1 MQLVIVDDVEANLL
15 LLKHFITQ
23 LGGAHEV
30 EAFTDPQQALTH
42 CQGTVPDLVIVD
54 YMMPE
59 LNGVDFIQRFRAAPG
74 RADIP
79 VLMVTANDELTV
91 RYGAL
96 EAGAN
101 DFLTKPLDKIE
112 FRARMR
118 NMLALR
124 ASQKR
129 LEDRASWLAEEVLKA
144 TDEIVRRERETILRL
159 SKAAEFRDPETGD
172 HIQRMAHYSW
182 MIAVR
187 MGLPQ
192 EQQQLILEA
201 APMHDV
207 GKVGIPDHILLKPGK
222 LDDAE
227 FAIMKQHPVIG
238 HQILS
243 ESSSPLL
250 QMAAI
255 IALSHHEKFD
265 GSGYP
270 LKQKADAIPQVGRI
284 VAVADVFDALTSARP
299 YKPAWEM
306 DRAVQFMR
314 WVRRR
319 ASAGSSKLRS
329 ASSCC
334 TSVVASGV
342 VPWAP
347 STSILRLSPS
357 GRSAPKWPSRPRRVC
372 ALRCSSLASFCA
384 MAACMSRTCSG
395 QDPRKDS
402 PMMRTTMGSAWA
414 RAAA

>member
-1 MQLVIVDDVEANLL
+1 MQIVIVDDVEANLL

-91 RYGAL
+91 RYSAL

-159 SKAAEFRDPETGD
+159 SRAAEFRDPETGD

-187 MGLPQ
+187 LGLPL

-222 LDDAE
+222 LDEAE
-227 FAIMKQHPVIG
+227 FSTMKQHPVIG
-238 HQILS
+238 HQILAD
-243 ESSSPLL
+243 SSSPLL
-250 QMAAI
+250 QMAAV

-270 LKQKADAIPQVGRI
+270 LGLKGDAIPLVGRI

-299 YKPAWEM
+299 YKPAWDM
-306 DRAVQFMR
+306 DRAVEFMR
-314 WVRRR
+314 AQRGVHFDPQCVDVFLDRLDEVHAVRQR
-319 ASAGSSKLRS
+319 
-329 ASSCC
+329 
-334 TSVVASGV
+334 
-342 VPWAP
+342 
-347 STSILRLSPS
+347 
-357 GRSAPKWPSRPRRVC
+357 
-372 ALRCSSLASFCA
+372 F
-384 MAACMSRTCSG
+384 AAEH
-395 QDPRKDS
+395 
-402 PMMRTTMGSAWA
+402 
-414 RAAA
+414 

>member
-1 MQLVIVDDVEANLL
+1 MQIVIIDDVEANLL
-15 LLKHFITQ
+15 LLRHFIGQ
-23 LGGAHEV
+23 LGEPHEV
-30 EAFTDPQQALTH
+30 QSYTDPQQALAH
-42 CQGTVPDLVIVD
+42 CQGAAPDLVIVD
-54 YMMPE
+54 YMMPA
-59 LNGVDFIQRFRAAPG
+59 LNGIDLIQRFRATPG

-79 VLMVTANDELTV
+79 VLMVTANDELEV
-91 RYGAL
+91 RYRAL

-118 NMLALR
+118 NMLTLR

-129 LEDRASWLAEEVLKA
+129 LEDRAGWLAEEVLKA

-187 MGLPQ
+187 LGLPL
-192 EQQQLILEA
+192 EHQQLILEA

-238 HQILS
+238 HQILADS
-243 ESSSPLL
+243 ASPLL
-250 QMAAI
+250 QMAAT

-270 LKQKADAIPQVGRI
+270 LGLKGEAIPLVGRI
-284 VAVADVFDALTSARP
+284 VAVADVFDALSSARP
-299 YKPAWEM
+299 YKPAWVME
-306 DRAVQFMR
+306 RAVDFMR
-314 WVRRR
+314 AQR
-319 ASAGSSKLRS
+319 G
-329 ASSCC
+329 
-334 TSVVASGV
+334 TH
-342 VPWAP
+342 
-347 STSILRLSPS
+347 
-357 GRSAPKWPSRPRRVC
+357 
-372 ALRCSSLASFCA
+372 F
-384 MAACMSRTCSG
+384 
-395 QDPRKDS
+395 DPRCVDVFLEHLDEV
-402 PMMRTTMGSAWA
+402 
-414 RAAA
+414 RAVRQRFAAQH

>member
-1 MQLVIVDDVEANLL
+1 MQIVIIDDVEANLL
-15 LLKHFITQ
+15 LLRHFITQ
-23 LGGAHEV
+23 LGEAHEV
-30 EAFTDPQQALTH
+30 QAYTDPLQALAH
-42 CQGTVPDLVIVD
+42 CQAQTPDLVIVD
-54 YMMPE
+54 YMMPA
-59 LNGVDFIQRFRAAPG
+59 LDGVAFIQRFRATPG

-79 VLMVTANDELTV
+79 LLMVTANDEMDV
-91 RYGAL
+91 RYRAL
-96 EAGAN
+96 EGGAN

-112 FRARMR
+112 FKARMR
-118 NMLALR
+118 NMPALR
-124 ASQKR
+124 ANQKR

-159 SKAAEFRDPETGD
+159 SRAAEFRDPETGD

-187 MGLPQ
+187 LGLPL

-227 FAIMKQHPVIG
+227 FAVMKQHPVIG

-243 ESSSPLL
+243 DSGSPLL
-250 QMAAI
+250 QMAAV

-270 LKQKADAIPQVGRI
+270 LKLKGEAIPLVGRI

-306 DRAVQFMR
+306 DRAVSFMR
-314 WVRRR
+314 AQRGVHFDPQCVDVFMDRLEEIETVRRR
-319 ASAGSSKLRS
+319 F
-329 ASSCC
+329 
-334 TSVVASGV
+334 VA
-342 VPWAP
+342 AH
-347 STSILRLSPS
+347 
-357 GRSAPKWPSRPRRVC
+357 
-372 ALRCSSLASFCA
+372 
-384 MAACMSRTCSG
+384 
-395 QDPRKDS
+395 
-402 PMMRTTMGSAWA
+402 
-414 RAAA
+414 

>member
-1 MQLVIVDDVEANLL
+1 MQIVIVDDVEANLL
-15 LLKHFITQ
+15 LLKHFIGQ
-23 LGGAHEV
+23 LGEPHQV
-30 EAFTDPQQALTH
+30 EAFTDPQQALAR
-42 CQGTVPDLVIVD
+42 CQGAVPDLVIVD

-59 LNGVDFIQRFRAAPG
+59 LNGIDFIQRFRAAPG
-74 RADIP
+74 CADIP

-91 RYGAL
+91 RYSAL
-96 EAGAN
+96 DAGAN

-187 MGLPQ
+187 LGLPL

-222 LDDAE
+222 LDDTE

-238 HQILS
+238 HQILA

-250 QMAAI
+250 QMAAT
-255 IALSHHEKFD
+255 IALSHHEKYD

-270 LKQKADAIPQVGRI
+270 LKQKGDAIPLVGRI

-299 YKPAWEM
+299 YKAAWDM
-306 DRAVQFMR
+306 DRAVAFMR
-314 WVRRR
+314 DQRGLHFDPECVDAFMGQLPQVQEVRKR
-319 ASAGSSKLRS
+319 
-329 ASSCC
+329 
-334 TSVVASGV
+334 
-342 VPWAP
+342 
-347 STSILRLSPS
+347 
-357 GRSAPKWPSRPRRVC
+357 
-372 ALRCSSLASFCA
+372 F
-384 MAACMSRTCSG
+384 AAEH
-395 QDPRKDS
+395 
-402 PMMRTTMGSAWA
+402 
-414 RAAA
+414 

>member
-1 MQLVIVDDVEANLL
+1 MQIVIIDDVEANLL
-15 LLKHFITQ
+15 LLKHFIGQ
-23 LGGAHEV
+23 LSESHAV
-30 EAFTDPQQALTH
+30 EAFTDPLQALAH
-42 CQGTVPDLVIVD
+42 CQVAVPDLVIVD

-59 LNGVDFIQRFRAAPG
+59 LNGIDFIQRFRAVPG

-91 RYGAL
+91 RYSAL

-159 SKAAEFRDPETGD
+159 SRAAEFRDPETGD

-187 MGLPQ
+187 LGLPL

-227 FAIMKQHPVIG
+227 FSIMKQHPVIG

-243 ESSSPLL
+243 DSSSPLL
-250 QMAAI
+250 QMAAV

-270 LKQKADAIPQVGRI
+270 LGLTGEAIPLVGRI

-299 YKPAWEM
+299 YKAAWEL
-306 DRAVQFMR
+306 DRAVSFMR
-314 WVRRR
+314 EQRGLHFDPQCVDVFLDRLDEVQAVRRR
-319 ASAGSSKLRS
+319 
-329 ASSCC
+329 
-334 TSVVASGV
+334 
-342 VPWAP
+342 
-347 STSILRLSPS
+347 
-357 GRSAPKWPSRPRRVC
+357 
-372 ALRCSSLASFCA
+372 F
-384 MAACMSRTCSG
+384 AA
-395 QDPRKDS
+395 DH
-402 PMMRTTMGSAWA
+402 
-414 RAAA
+414 

>member
-1 MQLVIVDDVEANLL
+1 MQIVIIDDVEANLL
-15 LLKHFITQ
+15 LLRHFITQ

-30 EAFTDPQQALTH
+30 QAYTDPQQALAH
-42 CQGTVPDLVIVD
+42 CQATTPDLVIVD

-59 LNGVDFIQRFRAAPG
+59 LNGVEFIRQFRATPG

-79 VLMVTANDELTV
+79 VLMVTANDEMDV
-91 RYGAL
+91 RYRAL
-96 EAGAN
+96 EGGAN
-101 DFLTKPLDKIE
+101 DFLTKPLDRIE
-112 FRARMR
+112 LKARLR

-124 ASQKR
+124 ANQKR

-159 SKAAEFRDPETGD
+159 SRAAEFRDPETGD

-187 MGLPQ
+187 LGLPP
-192 EQQQLILEA
+192 EQQKLILEA

-207 GKVGIPDHILLKPGK
+207 GKVGIPDHILLKPGR

-243 ESSSPLL
+243 DSGSPLL
-250 QMAAI
+250 QMAAV

-270 LKQKADAIPQVGRI
+270 LGLKADAIPLVGRI

-299 YKPAWEM
+299 YKAAWEM
-306 DRAVQFMR
+306 DRAVKFMR
-314 WVRRR
+314 EQRGLHFDPQCVDVFLDRLDEVQAVRRR
-319 ASAGSSKLRS
+319 
-329 ASSCC
+329 
-334 TSVVASGV
+334 
-342 VPWAP
+342 
-347 STSILRLSPS
+347 
-357 GRSAPKWPSRPRRVC
+357 
-372 ALRCSSLASFCA
+372 F
-384 MAACMSRTCSG
+384 AAEH
-395 QDPRKDS
+395 
-402 PMMRTTMGSAWA
+402 
-414 RAAA
+414 

>member
-1 MQLVIVDDVEANLL
+1 MQIVIVDDVEANLL

-23 LGGAHEV
+23 LGEAHEV
-30 EAFTDPQQALTH
+30 AAFTDPQQALAH
-42 CQGTVPDLVIVD
+42 CQGSVPDLVIVD

-91 RYGAL
+91 RYSAL

-118 NMLALR
+118 NVLALR

-159 SKAAEFRDPETGD
+159 SRAAEFRDPETGD

-187 MGLPQ
+187 LGLPL

-243 ESSSPLL
+243 DSNSPLL
-250 QMAAI
+250 QMAAT
-255 IALSHHEKFD
+255 IALSHHEKYD

-270 LKQKADAIPQVGRI
+270 LKQKADAIPLVGRI

-299 YKPAWEM
+299 YKAAWEF
-306 DRAVQFMR
+306 DRAVSFMR
-314 WVRRR
+314 EQRGLHFDPQCVDVFLDRLDEVQAVRRR
-319 ASAGSSKLRS
+319 
-329 ASSCC
+329 
-334 TSVVASGV
+334 
-342 VPWAP
+342 
-347 STSILRLSPS
+347 
-357 GRSAPKWPSRPRRVC
+357 
-372 ALRCSSLASFCA
+372 F
-384 MAACMSRTCSG
+384 AAEH
-395 QDPRKDS
+395 
-402 PMMRTTMGSAWA
+402 
-414 RAAA
+414 